1 MTRSFFCN
9 DAASCRAPVHSS
21 PVAASPRSLPS
32 GEARPRL
39 DFSDTFSQT
48 FTRQLLLPP
57 PPELPLPRSPIEYR
71 AIVSVSQHLY
81 LHCLRVAS
89 QYQKGS
95 VVVISPPRLSQVAT
109 FDVATSHCLRLYA
122 QAAAVVPKDSCAC
135 RLRDRGASSTE
146 DGRTDGRTDL
156 LTTSTTDERR
166 PAAALDPAD
175 PALEV

>member
-1 MTRSFFCN
+1 MTRRSFFVTMLHP
-9 DAASCRAPVHSS
+9 PVLRFTLPPPPPPPH
-21 PVAASPRSLPS
+21 SLPS
-32 GEARPRL
+32 SEARPRL

-81 LHCLRVAS
+81 LLCLRVAS
-89 QYQKGS
+89 HYQKGS

-146 DGRTDGRTDL
+146 DGRTDG
-156 LTTSTTDERR
+156 
-166 PAAALDPAD
+166 PAD
-175 PALEV
+175 DIDHRRATTRGGAGSG